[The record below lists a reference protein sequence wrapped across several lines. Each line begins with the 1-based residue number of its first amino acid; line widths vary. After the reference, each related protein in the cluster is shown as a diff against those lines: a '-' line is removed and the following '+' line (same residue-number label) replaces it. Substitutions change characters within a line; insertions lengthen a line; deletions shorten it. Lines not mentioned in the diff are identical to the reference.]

1 MANQFPEWPD
11 RDGQPDRNAPPDADA
26 PRPHDDQIRYGYPPS
41 EYGSAQY
48 QAPSREA
55 SEYPGSHQQ
64 ARQHGAPGYPGP
76 QYPSAQP
83 AAPEYQGSQY
93 PAPQGGEYS
102 GSRHQ
107 ASGHASPGYPAAQHR
122 ALQDEAPQ
130 YETPQYEA
138 SRQEAS
144 GYAGSQ
150 HQERQHEVSGYPG
163 PEHPGRR
170 HEAGEYRGPE
180 YGVPQSGGPQ
190 AGTHPA
196 GAHQAGGHQYGGQ
209 APRYAEGTY
218 DRLNFQNPGAPA
230 PEHDHP
236 TAGRASVPGPGQTE
250 PRPESAPGPELRPDE
265 HVHSHTHSA
274 ATPVSARTR
283 KAVIAILVPA
293 VIATIVGLIWLWPGQ
308 IHYSSSTGDSG
319 QQQRAAGTVTE
330 VTEQS
335 CPDTEEAEAA
345 GLTGPCGTAAVKL
358 TDGADK
364 GQTVTIELPQGP
376 GAPVVHADDD
386 VVLVVLSGG
395 QGDDAARYTIVDKQ
409 RSGSLWLLV
418 ALAAAVV
425 IGFGR
430 LRGLAAIGGL
440 IVSFAVL
447 LLFVLPGVLGGSP
460 PLLVAVVG
468 SSTIMFAVLYL
479 THGVSVRTSV
489 AILGTLASLVLTGL
503 LGAGFTALT
512 QLTGL
517 GDEQSVYLATV
528 EGGVDMRGLLLAGII
543 IGSLGVLDDVTIT
556 QAEVVSELARTPRSR
571 FDLYRAAIRVGR
583 AHVGSAVN
591 TIVLAYAGA
600 SLPLLLLI
608 SVSGQS
614 LGSLVTGQSLAQEI
628 VRALVGTI
636 GLVASVPI
644 TTALAALV
652 AEPPAEDEE
661 PAEPVAA

>member
-1 MANQFPEWPD
+1 MGPA
-11 RDGQPDRNAPPDADA
+11 GA
-26 PRPHDDQIRYGYPPS
+26 
-41 EYGSAQY
+41 GS
-48 QAPSREA
+48 
-55 SEYPGSHQQ
+55 
-64 ARQHGAPGYPGP
+64 GAPG
-76 QYPSAQP
+76 
-83 AAPEYQGSQY
+83 
-93 PAPQGGEYS
+93 
-102 GSRHQ
+102 H
-107 ASGHASPGYPAAQHR
+107 GHR
-122 ALQDEAPQ
+122 E
-130 YETPQYEA
+130 
-138 SRQEAS
+138 
-144 GYAGSQ
+144 
-150 HQERQHEVSGYPG
+150 
-163 PEHPGRR
+163 
-170 HEAGEYRGPE
+170 
-180 YGVPQSGGPQ
+180 SGG
-190 AGTHPA
+190 AR
-196 GAHQAGGHQYGGQ
+196 GA
-209 APRYAEGTY
+209 
-218 DRLNFQNPGAPA
+218 
-230 PEHDHP
+230 
-236 TAGRASVPGPGQTE
+236 
-250 PRPESAPGPELRPDE
+250 ELREDE
-265 HVHSHTHSA
+265 LVHSHTHSA
-274 ATPVSARTR
+274 TTPVSARTR

-293 VIATIVGLIWLWPGQ
+293 ILATIVGLIWLWPGQ
-308 IHYSSSTGDSG
+308 INYGSSTGDSG
-319 QQQRAAGTVTE
+319 QQQRAAGTITGV
-330 VTEQS
+330 VEQS
-335 CPDTEEAEAA
+335 CPDTAEAEAA
-345 GLTGPCGTAAVKL
+345 GLTGPCGTATVKV
-358 TDGADK
+358 TDGVGS

-395 QGDDAARYTIVDKQ
+395 EGDSTARYTIVDKQ

-440 IVSFAVL
+440 VVSFAVL
-447 LLFVLPGVLGGSP
+447 LLFVLPGILDGSP

-512 QLTGL
+512 ELTGL

-628 VRALVGTI
+628 VRSLVGTI

-661 PAEPVAA
+661 PAEAPA